1 MEQASWWV
9 EVLRAAPSIATAGT
23 AIIGVLVAKAGLEK
37 WRRETIGKRKAE
49 LAEDVLADF
58 YQTQDVI
65 NAARSPGSLNDEG
78 STRQKVEG
86 ETEADTRRLNAYH
99 SVAERLFNKGEF
111 FAELHARRYRY
122 IALFGTDAVKP
133 YDLLFRIRREIITS
147 VQMLVKTYDNRQ
159 FGSCRK
165 IGKTGRE

>member
-122 IALFGTDAVKP
+122 IALFGIDAVKP
-133 YDLLFRIRREIITS
+133 YDLLFRIRSEIITS